1 MTRPTAPD
9 TGNACH
15 SPVATVDPAFR
26 LLRPAP
32 ADALPIV
39 LDSPH
44 SGTEYP
50 DDFGSVLDDAARHY
64 AEDCFV
70 DRLYA
75 NAPRLGATL
84 LAARF
89 PRLYIDPNRSLDDID
104 EQLLD
109 EPWPAPVA
117 LSQAGRLGIGLIWR
131 LCNGRPVYD
140 RRLSI
145 EEVLLRVERCWRPYH
160 DALRAELDATHRR
173 FGALWHL
180 NVHAMTDDSYAL
192 LGLPDQPLAD
202 FVLGDLDGTSADEA
216 MLATIERALRGHG
229 FSVARNDPFKGGD
242 TIRWSGR
249 PAEGRRALL
258 IEVKMSCYMDTI
270 AHRLH
275 DGFPRV
281 QAALEA
287 MLQALADHVRRW
299 L

>member
-1 MTRPTAPD
+1 MTRAVSPD
-9 TGNACH
+9 IGDDDLARLE
-15 SPVATVDPAFR
+15 TVDPAFR
-26 LLRPAP
+26 RIRPAP

-50 DDFGSVLDDAARHY
+50 ADFGSVLGEAARHY

-75 NAPRLGATL
+75 NAPRLGASL

-109 EPWPAPVA
+109 EPWPVPVA
-117 LSQAGRLGIGLIWR
+117 PSPAGRLGMGLIWR
-131 LCNGRPVYD
+131 LCNGQPVYA
-140 RRLSI
+140 RRLRI
-145 EEVLLRVERCWRPYH
+145 EEVLLRIERCWRPYR

-192 LGLPDQPLAD
+192 LGLPDRPLAD
-202 FVLGDLDGTSADEA
+202 FVLGDLDGTSADEG
-216 MLATIERALRGHG
+216 MLSTIEDALRGHG
-229 FSVARNDPFKGGD
+229 FAVARNDPFQGGD

-258 IEVKMSCYMDTI
+258 IEVKMSCYMDT
-270 AHRLH
+270 AAYRLH
-275 DGFPRV
+275 EGFPRV
-281 QAALEA
+281 QAALDA
-287 MLQALADHVRRW
+287 MLRALADHVRRQ